1 MSIDNNVKTQALD
14 AIEAVTMASQSN
26 GLRGSVELSVFDGN
40 GNKVDIG
47 DMFAEEWGPE
57 NTIRSNQTLEMSKV
71 VFSRLAA
78 GDNNYAIAKIGF
90 GNAGHNFAN
99 NKFAVAPTSADEELQ
114 SLKHIR
120 NSLNNADTTKHFLY
134 EDGSAIYHRMVAIEK
149 DILPE
154 HISFGEN
161 GNQLIINVP
170 ISYEDFNLR
179 TGGANTT
186 DIPFESPLLEYTTI
200 NSVDGTLME
209 FGNVNTAGVSVK
221 GFTEVKAANDNGT
234 MRYTFKNGLTTAGA
248 IDIANGGQRP
258 QELSEIVLSTAIV
271 GTGTPADPYAKHA
284 TSRITSG
291 LLSFPESFSFVYRWT
306 LSWTI

>member
-1 MSIDNNVKTQALD
+1 MGANNNIKTQALD
-14 AIEAVTMASQSN
+14 AIEAVTAASQSS

-40 GNKVDIG
+40 GDRVDIG
-47 DMFAEEWGPE
+47 DMFSEEWGPE
-57 NTIRSNQTLEMSKV
+57 NTIKSNQTLEMSKV

-78 GDNNYAIAKIGF
+78 GDSNYAIAKIGF

-99 NKFAVAPTSADEELQ
+99 SKFAVAPTSADEELQ
-114 SLKHIR
+114 SLRYIR
-120 NSLNNADTTKHFLY
+120 ESLNDADTTKHFLY
-134 EDGSAIYHRMVAIEK
+134 EDGSSIYHRMVAIEK

-179 TGGANTT
+179 VGGATTT
-186 DIPFESPLLEYTTI
+186 DIPFESALIDYTTI
-200 NSVDGTLME
+200 NTVDGTLME
-209 FGNVNTAGVSVK
+209 FGNVDTAGVAIK
-221 GFTEVKAANDNGT
+221 GFTEVKATDDNGT

-258 QELSEIVLSTAIV
+258 QELSEIVLSTDIV
-271 GTGTPADPYAKHA
+271 GDGTAGNPYAKHA